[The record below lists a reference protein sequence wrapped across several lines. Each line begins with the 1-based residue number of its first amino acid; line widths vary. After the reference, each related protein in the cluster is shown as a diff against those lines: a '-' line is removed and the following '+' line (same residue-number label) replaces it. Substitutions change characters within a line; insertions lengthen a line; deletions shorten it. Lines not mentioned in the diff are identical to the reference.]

1 MVKPSLY
8 FPKRE
13 ITSRLAKRCW
23 EFSHKNF
30 FVPNGQSSQSV
41 DRHPQQ
47 YSGSERASSLSG
59 VHYTTKYRRPTLL
72 GWAFSFVL
80 SPVFAGLT
88 AVCVCQTPSTPRRY
102 SSGFLVLRLSFSRI
116 FFKHSLSGTRKT
128 PLFPT
133 SYTCAKKEGFA
144 YGVLGRCF

>member
-59 VHYTTKYRRPTLL
+59 VHYTTKYRRPTVL
-72 GWAFSFVL
+72 GWAFSFVP
-80 SPVFAGLT
+80 SPAFAELP
-88 AVCVCQTPSTPRRY
+88 AICVCQPVPTAKGTYADKSHILPLLLELLLRTLTIWHTQNALINNRLYLRRI
-102 SSGFLVLRLSFSRI
+102 GWFVMLI
-116 FFKHSLSGTRKT
+116 
-128 PLFPT
+128 
-133 SYTCAKKEGFA
+133 A
-144 YGVLGRCF
+144 